1 MMKAI
6 LFLQLHR
13 EQISNRATDNT
24 QSESGNSWR
33 QLFLFPEGTCTNG
46 KAIVKFKTGA
56 FQAVMLA
63 PHKIRSL

>member
-56 FQAVMLA
+56 FQVVMLA